1 MIRAMTA
8 ADRMVSSVR
17 EQAGQSGNSGKIIIL
32 PAAAKSIR
40 SCSTHLELEAFNI
53 KQKISMDGRSRRAA
67 KNLCRCGGSFSSSG
81 KKTPTSKVGDEL
93 RPLYYMT
100 TICINVIM

>member
-1 MIRAMTA
+1 M
-8 ADRMVSSVR
+8 
-17 EQAGQSGNSGKIIIL
+17 
-32 PAAAKSIR
+32 
-40 SCSTHLELEAFNI
+40 HLELEAFNI

-81 KKTPTSKVGDEL
+81 KKIPTSKVGDKL

-100 TICINVIM
+100 TICIDVIM

>member
-1 MIRAMTA
+1 M
-8 ADRMVSSVR
+8 
-17 EQAGQSGNSGKIIIL
+17 
-32 PAAAKSIR
+32 
-40 SCSTHLELEAFNI
+40 HLELEAFNI

-81 KKTPTSKVGDEL
+81 KKIPTSKVGDEL

-100 TICINVIM
+100 TICINALMWVKYEDIKSNKQKIENRK